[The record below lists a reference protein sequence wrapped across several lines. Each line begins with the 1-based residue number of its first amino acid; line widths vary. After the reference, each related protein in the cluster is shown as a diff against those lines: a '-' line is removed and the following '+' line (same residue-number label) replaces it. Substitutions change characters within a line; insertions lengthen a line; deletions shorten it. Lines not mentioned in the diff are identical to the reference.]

1 MIKWNEATAYAK
13 QWKKKLSSFLWSYMY
28 VFSFNGYPTMGIG
41 DDTVKKLT
49 AD

>member
-1 MIKWNEATAYAK
+1 MPSSE
-13 QWKKKLSSFLWSYMY
+13 KKPYSSSFWWSYMY